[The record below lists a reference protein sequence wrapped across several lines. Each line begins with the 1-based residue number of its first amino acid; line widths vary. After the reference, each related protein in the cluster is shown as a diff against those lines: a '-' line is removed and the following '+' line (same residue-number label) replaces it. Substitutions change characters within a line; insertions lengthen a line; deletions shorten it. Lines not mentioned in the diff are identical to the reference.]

1 MVHHSSA
8 RYAAQYIA
16 WCLAWGP
23 GPEDQ
28 ELSDCLPGRA
38 EDLNSSPVYS
48 PLLPSAGARVV
59 YDLLMVTIVMVMMIM
74 LLLLPVERWG
84 PFFFFFFS
92 LSHRDSCLHPLPAAP
107 PRRSPFCLALVL
119 CTFVCAPRMSRV
131 GVRWVGS
138 LVTMVAGKRKTEE
151 RRRTWMDAWLAHG
164 PIRPFWFSAALSSV
178 AMELGTREVHAGFM
192 AGLGLG
198 SRGLE
203 CEGGLAGRET
213 VWVVR
218 GALAC

>member
-92 LSHRDSCLHPLPAAP
+92 SLTEILASIPFRRLRHAAL
-107 PRRSPFCLALVL
+107 RSAWLLCCAL
-119 CTFVCAPRMSRV
+119 FVCAPRMSRV

>member
-84 PFFFFFFS
+84 PFFFFFFP
-92 LSHRDSCLHPLPAAP
+92 LSPRFLPPSPSGGSATPLSVLPGSCVVHFCVRTPDEPGRREVGWFACDDGRGKTENGRTETDVDGCLASTRSHPSVLVLGGVIISGDGIRDSRGARRLHGGA
-107 PRRSPFCLALVL
+107 
-119 CTFVCAPRMSRV
+119 
-131 GVRWVGS
+131 W
-138 LVTMVAGKRKTEE
+138 
-151 RRRTWMDAWLAHG
+151 AWLS
-164 PIRPFWFSAALSSV
+164 RPRV
-178 AMELGTREVHAGFM
+178 
-192 AGLGLG
+192 
-198 SRGLE
+198 
-203 CEGGLAGRET
+203 
-213 VWVVR
+213 
-218 GALAC
+218 